1 MNMEFNIKQAIIN
14 RLRSTNRENIEVV
27 INYMENNGFF
37 TAQCEPHHTY
47 KGGLASHAWQ
57 TYQIALRLNKMR
69 SENDLCVQ
77 KLDADS
83 IAIASLLHN
92 ISSCSNANG
101 MKKQGKSSVNML
113 IDMGVK
119 LTDDEYNAIYYQ
131 NSLRGY
137 IKQEQHTISI
147 MSPLRTIIRNS
158 IQRSVEL
165 QCGYDD
171 LPQRKVENWSHYL
184 QNISTICHD
193 KFILETASGW
203 FMNLHDP
210 YDGNIVAE
218 WKEQVIGAMK
228 YDSEELYG
236 INDSNNG
243 AIFVLNNG
251 NKKALFAMHSYH
263 AQGFARYFS
272 PDKAP
277 FIYDDIK
284 IYYDWDEWEEY
295 GYVACKSND
304 TWKLVKVIQYPKP
317 KYEVVGD
324 GFLTAKE
331 AMKSVGINDSERY
344 RR

>member
-1 MNMEFNIKQAIIN
+1 M
-14 RLRSTNRENIEVV
+14 
-27 INYMENNGFF
+27 
-37 TAQCEPHHTY
+37 
-47 KGGLASHAWQ
+47 ASHAWQ

-147 MSPLRTIIRNS
+147 MSPLRTIISNS

-193 KFILETASGW
+193 KFILETTSGW

-263 AQGFARYFS
+263 AQGFARYF
-272 PDKAP
+272 
-277 FIYDDIK
+277 
-284 IYYDWDEWEEY
+284 
-295 GYVACKSND
+295 
-304 TWKLVKVIQYPKP
+304 
-317 KYEVVGD
+317 
-324 GFLTAKE
+324 
-331 AMKSVGINDSERY
+331 
-344 RR
+344 